1 MGFKFRR
8 SVKIAPGVKINLSNK
23 GAGVSVGGKGARV
36 SVVQSGTR
44 FTSSIPGTGLSYEKR
59 LSNKNNKKKSSTETQ
74 HHSQVQHTLQS
85 TTYEVNTF
93 QSKDNKIN
101 SGARKL
107 MKPFFIISIIASVI
121 SALLLPPIY
130 AVVFVIYSFFCY
142 KNFKVPHSAICPGCN
157 KENTMLFKRKKIKC
171 LKCRS
176 TLIIK
181 NN

>member
-36 SVVQSGTR
+36 SVGPSGTR

-59 LSNKNNKKKSSTETQ
+59 LSNKNKYIETQ
-74 HHSQVQHTLQS
+74 QYSQAQPAIQP

-101 SGARKL
+101 TGARKL

-130 AVVFVIYSFFCY
+130 AIVFIIYSFFCY
-142 KNFKVPHSAICPGCN
+142 KNFKVPHSAVCPGCN

>member
-36 SVVQSGTR
+36 SVGPSGTR

-59 LSNKNNKKKSSTETQ
+59 LSNKNKNMGTQ
-74 HHSQVQHTLQS
+74 QYSQAQPAIQP

-101 SGARKL
+101 TGARKL

-130 AVVFVIYSFFCY
+130 AIVFVIYSFFCY
-142 KNFKVPHSAICPGCN
+142 KNFKVPHSAVCPGCN

>member
-8 SVKIAPGVKINLSNK
+8 SVKVAPGVKVNFSNK

-36 SVVQSGTR
+36 SVGPSGTR
-44 FTSSIPGTGLSYEKR
+44 FSSSIPGTGLSYEKR
-59 LSNKNNKKKSSTETQ
+59 LSNKNKSMGTQ
-74 HHSQVQHTLQS
+74 QYSQAQPTLQP

-101 SGARKL
+101 TGARKL

-142 KNFKVPHSAICPGCN
+142 KNFKVPHSAVCPGCN

>member
-8 SVKIAPGVKINLSNK
+8 GVKIAPGVKINLSNK
-23 GAGVSVGGKGARV
+23 GGGVSVGGKGARV
-36 SVVQSGTR
+36 TVGPSGTR

-59 LSNKNNKKKSSTETQ
+59 LSNKNRNTETQ
-74 HHSQVQHTLQS
+74 QHSQVQPTLQL
-85 TTYEVNTF
+85 TTYEINTF

-101 SGARKL
+101 TGARKL

-130 AVVFVIYSFFCY
+130 ALVFIVYSFFCY